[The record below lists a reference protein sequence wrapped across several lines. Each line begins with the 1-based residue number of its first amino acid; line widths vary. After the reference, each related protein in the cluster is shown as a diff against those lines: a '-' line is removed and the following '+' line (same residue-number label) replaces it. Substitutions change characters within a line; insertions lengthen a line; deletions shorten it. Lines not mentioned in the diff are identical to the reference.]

1 MAEILNDHAKEEV
14 LEANLPLANE
24 HLLLSGEFSD
34 VTLEGTD
41 GERVKAHRIIL
52 AARSKLFK
60 NLLFG
65 DFAEAIDAFVPVGF
79 EGSVLH
85 AIVEYCYTD
94 KVSMCEETV
103 CDPYMTPTIVSL
115 SAAADY
121 FEFPT
126 LRNYAVEYACK
137 QIGVYRLLALPF
149 LTAVDLIVG
158 SDPQLF
164 RTMPLSLTR
173 SIYFG
178 WWSNGRRVPP
188 WRNRQ

>member
-1 MAEILNDHAKEEV
+1 MTEITSDQVEKEV
-14 LEANLPLANE
+14 LEAILPLAIK
-24 HLLLSGEFSD
+24 HLHLSGEFSD

-41 GERVKAHRIIL
+41 GEHVQAHRIIL
-52 AARSKLFK
+52 AARSKVFK
-60 NLLFG
+60 KLLFG
-65 DFAEAIDAFVPVGF
+65 DFAEAKDALVPVGF
-79 EGSVLH
+79 EGNVLH

-137 QIGVYRLLALPF
+137 QIGVYRLLALPL